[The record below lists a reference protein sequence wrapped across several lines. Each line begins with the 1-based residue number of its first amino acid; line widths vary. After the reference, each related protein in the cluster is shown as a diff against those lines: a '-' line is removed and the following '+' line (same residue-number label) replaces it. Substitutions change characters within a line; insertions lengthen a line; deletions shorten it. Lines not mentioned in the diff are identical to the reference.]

1 MQFQKRNLQQFLR
14 CLPRFLHQLL
24 KRRNPRKRV
33 KTANAASMTFR
44 LPKASFALAKSISFA
59 NPAWPIS

>member
-1 MQFQKRNLQQFLR
+1 MQFQKGNLQQFLR
-14 CLPRFLHQLL
+14 CLPLFLQLL

-33 KTANAASMTFR
+33 KTANAASMMFR

-59 NPAWPIS
+59 KAAWPIS